1 MNLKIFLIKLK
12 KMENKEQNESLDKM
26 IDFLS
31 QIENKDQTL
40 VEVINDLVEKKV
52 NNAEILTEKL
62 IQQEINQ
69 NISLLK
75 NLKKYFTQ

>member
-1 MNLKIFLIKLK
+1 
-12 KMENKEQNESLDKM
+12 MENQEQNESLEKM

-31 QIENKDQTL
+31 HIENKDQTL
-40 VEVINDLVEKKV
+40 VEVINDLVEKNV

-69 NISLLK
+69 NILLIK

>member
-1 MNLKIFLIKLK
+1 
-12 KMENKEQNESLDKM
+12 MENQEQNDSLEKM
-26 IDFLS
+26 IDYLS
-31 QIENKDQTL
+31 QIENKNQTL
-40 VEVINDLVEKKV
+40 VEVINDLVDKKL

-69 NISLLK
+69 NILLIK

>member
-1 MNLKIFLIKLK
+1 
-12 KMENKEQNESLDKM
+12 MENQEQNDSLEKM

-31 QIENKDQTL
+31 QIENKNQTL
-40 VEVINDLVEKKV
+40 VEVINDLVDKKL

-69 NISLLK
+69 NILLIK

>member
-1 MNLKIFLIKLK
+1 
-12 KMENKEQNESLDKM
+12 MENQEQNESLDKM

-52 NNAEILTEKL
+52 KNAEILTEKL